1 MKPKNFCILG
11 LKLKEF
17 LFLLLLFVRKNERI
31 LVQKTVNFPT
41 FLRINLLE
49 VKNRLKILFSIFPKK
64 KENTKRK
71 MLQDRELSFVCP

>member
-49 VKNRLKILFSIFPKK
+49 VKNRLKILFSILPKK